1 MYKLV
6 YNVMTNEAEELIAD
20 QFLVVADIYIRFVI
34 INLTLIVSLVNLY
47 RK

>member
-6 YNVMTNEAEELIAD
+6 YIVMTNEAEELIAD

-34 INLTLIVSLVNLY
+34 INLALIVSLVNLY
-47 RK
+47 RI